1 MKTKSL
7 LTVIMLLTT
16 WMGFAQ
22 SNLFDKLSDHKDI
35 TQVTVTKELLSM
47 VPGMASSMN
56 MNGVDI
62 KDIVDKLEQIDIFTT
77 EEKTSMQLMQ
87 KEVSAFLKGNKS
99 YEALMKIKEVGE
111 NVSFYAQ
118 KDGELIK
125 SLLMFVDGEDEC
137 VVIRLLGKFK
147 TEDVQKIIKNK

>member
-16 WMGFAQ
+16 WTGFAQ
-22 SNLFDKLSDHKDI
+22 SDLFDKLSDHKDI
-35 TQVTVTKELLSM
+35 TQVTVTKGLLSM
-47 VPGMASSMN
+47 VPDMASSMK

-62 KDIVDKLEQIDIFTT
+62 KNITSKLEQIDIFTS
-77 EEKTSMQLMQ
+77 KQKDAKQLMK
-87 KEVSAFLKGNKS
+87 KEVSAYLKGNKS
-99 YEALMKIKEVGE
+99 YEVLMKIKEENE

-118 KDGELIK
+118 KDGDLIK
-125 SLLMFVDGEDEC
+125 SLLMFVDGDNEC

-147 TEDVQKIIKNK
+147 TEDVQKIIKKQ